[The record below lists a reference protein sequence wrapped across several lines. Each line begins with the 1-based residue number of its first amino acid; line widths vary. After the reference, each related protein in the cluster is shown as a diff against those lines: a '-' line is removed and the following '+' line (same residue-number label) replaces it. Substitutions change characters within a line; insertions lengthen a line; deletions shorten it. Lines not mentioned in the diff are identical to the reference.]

1 MGFQV
6 HLRLKNDKLL
16 LQTLFVQAEEMI
28 FLEMILKG
36 IVVNVILLLPTRR
49 TAVAYVASLVT
60 VTTVRVEFVIAVES
74 LAAKSTFRMSSE
86 TTLIQSSWHIITV
99 LLVFTQLCHSE
110 KFMLM
115 REDLLVPSA
124 KIAE

>member
-28 FLEMILKG
+28 LLKMILKG
-36 IVVNVILLLPTRR
+36 IVVDVILLLPTGRA
-49 TAVAYVASLVT
+49 AVAYVASLMT

-74 LAAKSTFRMSSE
+74 LAAKSTFGVSPE
-86 TTLIQSSWHIITV
+86 TALIQGSWHIITV
-99 LLVFTQLCHSE
+99 LLVFAQLCHSE
-110 KFMLM
+110 KFMLVC
-115 REDLLVPSA
+115 EDLLVPSA